1 MEEKGKKL
9 GLINLLGYG
18 LGSAVG
24 TGIFVMMG
32 FGIAY
37 TGRSIMLVTAVGC
50 FFMLLAFWYNMSM
63 ATMFSFNGGDYSM
76 RTLLFNP
83 LLTGVAAWFTVMQN
97 LVMAGHSIAIAGYLA
112 MLSPWVA
119 EHITLTAFIIL
130 VAAFLTTIRGAS
142 FVTRLQNIVTFILV
156 VALVIFVLFG
166 IGKVDAGYFFSNA
179 DGGFFHDG
187 FGGFVGAISIMS
199 FACMGTSGVIS
210 LTAVTKNPKK
220 LIPLSIIIVTAIL
233 ALIYALMS
241 YVAAGILPY
250 DQIAGANLSVTA
262 EVIMPHGVYLFFVIG
277 GGICAIGSTLLG
289 VAGGMRYPMQQV
301 ADDGWLPAIFK
312 RTTKGGYPWF
322 TYLVMFVVSSLPIL
336 TGMDIETIVSDIM
349 IPTMMMNVY
358 MNLMCVILPRRF
370 PEQWE
375 KRSIKI
381 PVWLWQV
388 FSVLGALADVVIIY
402 NLFTSLAMKD
412 AVICVVVCVALVALS
427 ILRIKQGAV
436 SKEKLEEIKQQTVA
450 EALAT
455 E

>member
-63 ATMFSFNGGDYSM
+63 ASMFSFNGGDYSM

-358 MNLMCVILPRRF
+358 MNLMCVVLPKRF

-381 PVWLWQV
+381 PVWLWQL